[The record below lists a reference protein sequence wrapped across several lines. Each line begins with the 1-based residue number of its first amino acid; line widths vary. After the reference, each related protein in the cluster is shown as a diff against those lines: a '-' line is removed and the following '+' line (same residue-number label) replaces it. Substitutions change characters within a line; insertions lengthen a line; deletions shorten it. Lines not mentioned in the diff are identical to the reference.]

1 MQGGMSPSP
10 EYVDALVERCGVEPD
25 FYVRDML
32 TWALIQ
38 HDHDQVIVRVLP
50 ELDSPVAQAR
60 AQALHTLSKVGD
72 TGVWPA
78 ITPALLEDA
87 SDDVARTAWRAAA
100 GLVPPESRPWLAE
113 RLATQWGRGGRDVRL
128 SLSQAL
134 CALGDDALPVIERA
148 VASDDEGIRLHALAT
163 KRILDDPDLA
173 FDTAL
178 EQAKRVHT
186 LRGAPLI

>member
-1 MQGGMSPSP
+1 MAPSA
-10 EYVDALVERCGVEPD
+10 EYINPLVERCGVEPD
-25 FYVRDML
+25 FFVRDML

-38 HDHDQVIVRVLP
+38 HDHDQVIARVLP

-72 TGVWPA
+72 TRTWPA
-78 ITPALLEDA
+78 ITSALLADG
-87 SDDVARTAWRAAA
+87 DDEVARTAWRTAA
-100 GLVPPESRPWLAE
+100 GLVPDQSKEWLAE
-113 RLATQWGRGGRDVRL
+113 RLAAQFGRGGRDVRL

-134 CALGDDALPVIERA
+134 CSLGQDSLPVIEQAMR
-148 VASDDEGIRLHALAT
+148 SDHDQVRLHALTT

-186 LRGAPLI
+186 LRGAPLMET